1 MERKFALCEELD
13 RKELA
18 LKVDLLKAYFQEK
31 KIAIVIKTGNLTFQ
45 TEVATVLVNNAK
57 FTQAKGKTRTEAEER
72 AVNKAWEKTLSRAK
86 DSDFAWLQRH
96 LQSNPDKTA
105 TRPGPKLRPT
115 PGLTLFLSQS
125 SPSHC
130 HQPTSEPVSPIEAT
144 ERLSRSSHSRRYTK
158 EKLDDLILKAAET
171 VKTSASPAP
180 RRRLSSRSR
189 GIPSF
194 SSEGTIGS
202 SCKEKVW
209 TRRSLVMPE
218 QGDNGSLQSVRE
230 EADMMKQIQ
239 RLEYRSLQEARF
251 QMKMKRGNLSLAGT
265 KVC

>member
-1 MERKFALCEELD
+1 MERRFALCEELD

-18 LKVDLLKAYFQEK
+18 LKIDLLKGYFQEK

-72 AVNKAWEKTLSRAK
+72 AVKKAWEKTLSRAK

-115 PGLTLFLSQS
+115 PGLTLSLSQS
-125 SPSHC
+125 SPHR
-130 HQPTSEPVSPIEAT
+130 HQPTSEPVSPVDPREQ
-144 ERLSRSSHSRRYTK
+144 RLSRSSHSRRYTR

-202 SCKEKVW
+202 SCKEKVSP
-209 TRRSLVMPE
+209 RRSLVMPE
-218 QGDNGSLQSVRE
+218 QGDSGSLQSVLE
-230 EADMMKQIQ
+230 EADMMKQIR
-239 RLEYRSLQEARF
+239 RLEYRSLKEARF
-251 QMKMKRGNLSLAGT
+251 QMKMKRGNLSLAGA